1 MNINKFH
8 NRVLIALLLS
18 APSYSILYMVRGYDF
33 SGMTLYSH
41 IEYSATVFVIIF
53 LLFELHTHKSDFLE
67 NHLSWKQHFK
77 LRVLSELA
85 VTILIT
91 PFIVSAGMYLLY
103 VSMWEMSL
111 GITSYIEYV
120 LFALPF
126 SALIAVF
133 VNSDQLVE
141 EWKNSLLENEIL
153 EKENTRA
160 KMRILQSQI
169 SPHFLFNNFNVLG
182 ALIEEDPR
190 LARDYLEKLS
200 MVYRYVISNKNEE
213 LVELRNELDF
223 IADYVYLLRIR
234 FNKNLHFVCDVNGH
248 ASAKIPPATLQIL
261 IENAVKHNEIS
272 TRKPLMISVTASSDD
287 TIRVMNN
294 LQPRSNSESGTGVG
308 LKNIIDRYKFYSD
321 RPVQVLVESER
332 FIVELPILN
341 MQQS

>member
-8 NRVLIALLLS
+8 YRLLIVLFLS
-18 APSYSILYMVRGYDF
+18 APSYSILYLVRGYNF

-41 IEYSATVFVIIF
+41 IEYSAAVFVILF
-53 LLFELHTHKSDFLE
+53 LLFELHTLKSDFLE
-67 NHLSWKQHFK
+67 NLLSWKQHFK
-77 LRVLSELA
+77 FRAISEIA
-85 VTILIT
+85 VTFIIT
-91 PFIVSAGMYLLY
+91 PLIVTAGMYTLY
-103 VSMWEMSL
+103 VSIWEMNP
-111 GITSYIEYV
+111 GFTSYFEYV

-141 EWKNSLLENEIL
+141 EWKNSLVENEIL
-153 EKENTRA
+153 EKENARA
-160 KMRILQSQI
+160 KMRVLQSQI

-182 ALIEEDPR
+182 ALIEEDPK
-190 LARDYLEKLS
+190 LARAYLERLS
-200 MVYRYVISNKNEE
+200 MVYRYVISHKNEE
-213 LVELRNELDF
+213 LVELRKELEF

-294 LQPRSNSESGTGVG
+294 LQLRSNSERGTGVG
-308 LKNIIDRYKFYSD
+308 LKNIYDRYRFYSD
-321 RPVQVLVESER
+321 RPVEVIVESER
-332 FIVELPILN
+332 FIVELPIQK
-341 MQQS
+341 MQK